1 MLLDLIATLGGL
13 VVPPAFDFIKRK
25 FTKSEVKTEEQT
37 VSELATV
44 SPEALPAYLDAMVR
58 MKESAVKFFNRD
70 VIGTVSQW
78 VVDLR
83 AAIRPIGV
91 ACAFILLAVIA
102 VLTLTGKMS
111 GFTDVPGAVDTIAGI
126 RLSCETMIASWF
138 GHRFTIGK

>member
-44 SPEALPAYLDAMVR
+44 SPEALPAYLDAMIR

-91 ACAFILLAVIA
+91 ACAFILLGVIG
-102 VLTLTGKMS
+102 VLTLTGSMD

-138 GHRFTIGK
+138 GHRFTISK

>member
-13 VVPPAFDFIKRK
+13 IVPPAFDFIKRK
-25 FTKSEVKTEEQT
+25 FTTSTAKTEEET
-37 VSELATV
+37 ISELASI
-44 SPEALPAYLDAMVR
+44 SPDALPGYLDAVVR

-70 VIGTVSQW
+70 VIGAVSQW

-91 ACAFILLAVIA
+91 ACAFILLGVIA
-102 VLTLTGKMS
+102 ILTLTGNMG
-111 GFTDVPGAVDTIAGI
+111 GFTEVPGAVDTIAGI